1 VRLSAIDIGS
11 NAARLLITDVISPLE
26 SLRAGPRGV
35 PEFIKV
41 VLVRVPLR
49 LGFDVFDK
57 GQISPAKVE
66 KIIKT
71 VKAYKLLLDVYE
83 VKHLK
88 ACATSAM
95 RDASNADEIIKKV
108 KTETGIQIEVI
119 SGDQEASFIY
129 ENHIAENLTTDES
142 YLYIDVGGGSTE
154 LTFYSDGKLVFKESF
169 NIGTIRL
176 LKNQV
181 NEATWDEMKEFIA
194 KKTKGYHHVTAIG
207 SGGNINKIFSIS
219 KRKEGKPLNLD
230 LLRDY
235 YKEFSSMSL
244 AQRISLYKLR
254 EDRADVIVPALLIY
268 INIMRWVDAQEIYVP
283 KIGLADGLIH
293 TLYEEVKLKEIEV

>member
-1 VRLSAIDIGS
+1 
-11 NAARLLITDVISPLE
+11 LITDVIS
-26 SLRAGPRGV
+26 GPQGV
-35 PEFIKV
+35 AEFIKV

-108 KTETGIQIEVI
+108 KAETGIQIEVI

-129 ENHIAENLTTDES
+129 ENHIAENMTSDES

-154 LTFYSDGKLVFKESF
+154 LTFFSDGKLVFKQSF

-181 NEATWDEMKEFIA
+181 NEATWDEMKEFIS
-194 KKTKGYHHVTAIG
+194 KKTKGFHHVTAIG

-219 KRKEGKPLNLD
+219 KRKEGKPLTLE

-235 YKEFSSMSL
+235 YKEFSNMSL
-244 AQRISLYKLR
+244 SQRISLYKLR

-268 INIMRWVDAQEIYVP
+268 INVMRWVDAQEIFVP

-293 TLYEEVKLKEIEV
+293 TLYEEVKNQDF